1 MIIRAVTRVCG
12 FSCLFLERPA
22 RAMDPEKE
30 SWRTCMKMSPPLESQ
45 RPSCVRSVLFISTY
59 AFIHTSKWSH
69 NANVSFCTWNTKTRG
84 FFVLFFG
91 EKFVMWRTRLLLRCG
106 AVLSSADVRNTS
118 TSVDHH
124 RFILLAWNCITG
136 KDRRVFPIVHGE
148 YLDRIFSPSAATWQ
162 EETDLSM

>member
-59 AFIHTSKWSH
+59 AFIHTSKWSRS
-69 NANVSFCTWNTKTRG
+69 ANVSFCTWNTKTRG
-84 FFVLFFG
+84 FLFCFLG
-91 EKFVMWRTRLLLRCG
+91 RSLSCDVHACFCAVELFYPQPMWGTRARLW
-106 AVLSSADVRNTS
+106 
-118 TSVDHH
+118 
-124 RFILLAWNCITG
+124 IITG
-136 KDRRVFPIVHGE
+136 LFCWPETVLQAKTDEFFPLCMANI
-148 YLDRIFSPSAATWQ
+148 
-162 EETDLSM
+162 

>member
-22 RAMDPEKE
+22 RVMDPEKE

-69 NANVSFCTWNTKTRG
+69 SANVSFCTWNTKTRG
-84 FFVLFFG
+84 FLFCFLG
-91 EKFVMWRTRLLLRCG
+91 RSLSCDVHACFCAVELFYPQPMWGTRARLW
-106 AVLSSADVRNTS
+106 
-118 TSVDHH
+118 
-124 RFILLAWNCITG
+124 IITG
-136 KDRRVFPIVHGE
+136 LFCWPETVLQAKTDEFFPLCMANI
-148 YLDRIFSPSAATWQ
+148 
-162 EETDLSM
+162 

>member
-45 RPSCVRSVLFISTY
+45 RPSCVHSVLFISTY

-69 NANVSFCTWNTKTRG
+69 SANVSFCTWNTKTRG
-84 FFVLFFG
+84 FLFCFLG
-91 EKFVMWRTRLLLRCG
+91 RSLSCDVHACFCAVELFYPQPMWGTRARLW
-106 AVLSSADVRNTS
+106 
-118 TSVDHH
+118 
-124 RFILLAWNCITG
+124 IITG
-136 KDRRVFPIVHGE
+136 LFCWPETVLQAKTDEFFPLCMANI
-148 YLDRIFSPSAATWQ
+148 
-162 EETDLSM
+162 

>member
-59 AFIHTSKWSH
+59 AFIHTSKWPHS
-69 NANVSFCTWNTKTRG
+69 ANVSFCTWNTKTRG
-84 FFVLFFG
+84 FLFCFLG
-91 EKFVMWRTRLLLRCG
+91 RSLSCDVHACFCAVELFYPQPMWGTRARARLW
-106 AVLSSADVRNTS
+106 
-118 TSVDHH
+118 
-124 RFILLAWNCITG
+124 IITG
-136 KDRRVFPIVHGE
+136 LFCWPETVLQAKTDEFFPLCMANI
-148 YLDRIFSPSAATWQ
+148 
-162 EETDLSM
+162 

>member
-69 NANVSFCTWNTKTRG
+69 SANVSFCTWNTKTRG
-84 FFVLFFG
+84 FLFCFLG
-91 EKFVMWRTRLLLRCG
+91 RSLSCDVHACFCAVELFYPQPMWGTRARLW
-106 AVLSSADVRNTS
+106 
-118 TSVDHH
+118 
-124 RFILLAWNCITG
+124 IITG
-136 KDRRVFPIVHGE
+136 LFCWPETVLQAKTDEFFPIVHGE